1 MNAMATQTIITC
13 DVHGDGITPATTV
26 SFGLDGASYEIELCE
41 PHASELRGMLAR
53 YAELAREGDERGSG
67 RRRSSR
73 GSGGSDR
80 AGRRTDLSEIREW
93 ARREGYDVSDRG
105 RIPGAI
111 IEEFDAQASKGGGRR
126 RR

>member
-26 SFGLDGASYEIELCE
+26 SFGLDGASYEIDLCE

-53 YAELAREGDERGSG
+53 YAELAREGDERSSG
-67 RRRSSR
+67 RRTSRSS
-73 GSGGSDR
+73 SGTER

-111 IEEFDAQASKGGGRR
+111 IEEFDAQGAKGGGRR

>member
-26 SFGLDGASYEIELCE
+26 SFGLDGASYEIDLCE
-41 PHASELRGMLAR
+41 PHAAELRGMLAR

-73 GSGGSDR
+73 SSGGSDR
-80 AGRRTDLSEIREW
+80 PGRRTDLSEIREW
-93 ARREGYDVSDRG
+93 ARRKGYEVSDR
-105 RIPGAI
+105 
-111 IEEFDAQASKGGGRR
+111 
-126 RR
+126 